1 MTIIN
6 GNRLEISSAK
16 PSRKLSAPALSNQ
29 TVINLNTGALA
40 GTPAGNSISGVSFG
54 TTPSR
59 NDFSAFD
66 VSIGGKAFSIIPNP
80 AAPTLTSLAEN
91 IQNQLRIIDNSTD
104 ITVSVSADGTLQL
117 NSAGN
122 RSITGARL
130 TPKTYGDTPE
140 GIVAAINSSQRGY
153 KAQLVNDGSARPFK
167 IMITGESGST
177 ESFTLSTTSSTPLS
191 FSNVTSAADAIV
203 SVDGISYTRKTN
215 TVTDVVPGVTLDLKS
230 TTLSAASVMVSRD
243 NTAITTKLS
252 ELVVAY
258 NDFNNIIT
266 ETTNPKS
273 TLETYGATLVGDN
286 TVRMVRQQVRQVILG
301 ASSTAGTSIKNL
313 SQLGLSIDLKGVMTL
328 DTTKAEAAL
337 NANYDDVVK
346 MFTGGYNNLG
356 TFSSLPAGI
365 AGDSVKKLNQLLAQD
380 GPLTAKTNTATTQNE
395 KYRADLEKLQTRLD
409 NLLQRYT
416 KQFSAMDSLVG
427 SINSQKTSLKST
439 FEGMM
444 AAYTNK

>member
-1 MTIIN
+1 
-6 GNRLEISSAK
+6 
-16 PSRKLSAPALSNQ
+16 
-29 TVINLNTGALA
+29 
-40 GTPAGNSISGVSFG
+40 
-54 TTPSR
+54 
-59 NDFSAFD
+59 
-66 VSIGGKAFSIIPNP
+66 
-80 AAPTLTSLAEN
+80 
-91 IQNQLRIIDNSTD
+91 LRIIDNSSD
-104 ITVSVSADGTLQL
+104 ISVSVSSDGSLQL

-122 RSITGARL
+122 RTITGARL

-167 IMITGESGST
+167 IMITGQSGST
-177 ESFTLSTTSSTPLS
+177 ESFTVSTNSSTPLN

-301 ASSTAGTSIKNL
+301 ASSTAGTTIKNL

-380 GPLTAKTNTATTQNE
+380 GPLTAKTTTATTQNE